1 MESRSPEYRKA
12 KRIQRTGFLNQIAG
26 KLVGDEKQS
35 LGDALKESISEKA
48 KATLTG
54 YKESLDAL
62 SIVNRITGD
71 SALAVVLVGRLLGRS
86 EEDIEYFSGI
96 SSGKKK
102 KKNPLKVDKAYSQ
115 VRPIRKNEPFA
126 DALGKLYPLYQKIIE
141 DEKLEQELKTDFN
154 KQEEELKEHRHKEIL
169 DVLRGVVKEEKG
181 AGKERINKIF
191 KNAMDKKD
199 SNVVLDAFKT
209 VFDLAKTGIEA
220 WVLGDVGAAAAAVG
234 TAAVVVGGTVAVS
247 TIAGDTPT
255 DSSTPNNKNMAGK
268 NRETIIG
275 DEVRKGGTISW
286 RNNNPGNIRPSAF
299 ATKHGAIG
307 QSGGFAVFPTLEAG
321 EKARKDLL
329 FQTTSYKYLT
339 ITQAISKYAPPNENP
354 TASYIAN
361 VSRSVGVSP
370 DTKLSDLNITQQD
383 KMLASMK
390 QIEGFKVG
398 KVEKLQTL
406 PDENAKLVQVPEK
419 LQSGGVPE
427 IASNTPAAT
436 SVPSIPPKAESPKDS
451 AAAAVPVS
459 TPKTTAPKAEPT
471 KSAEAIPVLTPK
483 IETTKTAAVT
493 STTPKIAQVTASLM
507 PSSVASVPKTEAVST
522 GVSPTTA
529 ASTPA
534 GPQIGKVINMIS
546 SDISLEKRENIQR
559 GAHMLFVSVNN
570 TYNQSNI
577 NKSPFI
583 NPVQDPLQLSVNRVS
598 LNG

>member
-1 MESRSPEYRKA
+1 MESRSPEYRKSR
-12 KRIQRTGFLNQIAG
+12 RIRGTGFLNQIAL

-35 LGDALKESISEKA
+35 LGGALKKSISEKA

-54 YKESLDAL
+54 YRESLDSL
-62 SIVNRITGD
+62 SILNRLTGN
-71 SALAVVLVGRLLGRS
+71 SALAVVLVGRILGRS

-96 SSGKKK
+96 SSGMRK
-102 KKNPLKVDKAYSQ
+102 KKNPFKVDKTYNR
-115 VRPIRKNEPFA
+115 VTPIKKNEPFA

-191 KNAMDKKD
+191 KDAKDKNGN
-199 SNVVLDAFKT
+199 NVVLNAIKT

-220 WVLGDVGAAAAAVG
+220 WVLGDVAALAA
-234 TAAVVVGGTVAVS
+234 TATAVVGGAVVLS
-247 TIAGDTPT
+247 TISGDTPT
-255 DSSTPNNKNMAGK
+255 DTPTTDAVLSLNKNMAGK

-275 DEVRKGGTISW
+275 DEIRKGGTISW

-299 ATKHGAIG
+299 ATKYGAIG
-307 QSGGFAVFPTLEAG
+307 QSGGFAVFPTLDAG

-370 DTKLSDLNITQQD
+370 DTKLSDLNLTQQD

-406 PDENAKLVQVPEK
+406 PAENAKLVQVPEK
-419 LQSGGVPE
+419 LQSRGAPE

-459 TPKTTAPKAEPT
+459 TPKTTAPKAEST
-471 KSAEAIPVLTPK
+471 KI
-483 IETTKTAAVT
+483 AAVPT
-493 STTPKIAQVTASLM
+493 FVPDVDKKVTASPL
-507 PSSVASVPKTEAVST
+507 PNFVLSVTKSEATSSDLT
-522 GVSPTTA
+522 GLLPTVN
-529 ASTPA
+529 PLEVL
-534 GPQIGKVINMIS
+534 PIGKIINTIS
-546 SDISLEKRENIQR
+546 ADISMEKKSDI
-559 GAHMLFVSVNN
+559 MLGNQSTVVVINN
-570 TYNQSNI
+570 TYNRSI
-577 NKSPFI
+577 FNKSSMI
-583 NPVQDPLQLSVNRVS
+583 NLAQDPLQLSVNRAP
-598 LNG
+598 LNV